1 MSMSPNSGKY
11 AYFAGGYA
19 DDHSG
24 PALGVADSLKPE
36 TRNLKPPVRK
46 AFRTGSSYIVTA
58 GWGDQFSKSLKD
70 ITWYVSEIAEV
81 HTDGYTN
88 SKFGRDSLLGDV
100 SIHISRKKDEFGPI
114 VLKIGGNVDGQSV
127 SERKYVIPPRT

>member
-1 MSMSPNSGKY
+1 MSPNSGKY

-46 AFRTGSSYIVTA
+46 AFRTGSSMEDEVGKYFWVRVRAALTEEA
-58 GWGDQFSKSLKD
+58 GFETSTVIQGRTDLCGFAFS
-70 ITWYVSEIAEV
+70 
-81 HTDGYTN
+81 N
-88 SKFGRDSLLGDV
+88 
-100 SIHISRKKDEFGPI
+100 P
-114 VLKIGGNVDGQSV
+114 KIGRFLPQRRD
-127 SERKYVIPPRT
+127 R

>member
-46 AFRTGSSYIVTA
+46 AFRTGSS
-58 GWGDQFSKSLKD
+58 
-70 ITWYVSEIAEV
+70 
-81 HTDGYTN
+81 
-88 SKFGRDSLLGDV
+88 
-100 SIHISRKKDEFGPI
+100 
-114 VLKIGGNVDGQSV
+114 
-127 SERKYVIPPRT
+127 

>member
-46 AFRTGSSYIVTA
+46 AFRTGSIYKGTYYYVVPDPLPARWYDLSAEEWILFGVKGA
-58 GWGDQFSKSLKD
+58 GHTGIDVVP
-70 ITWYVSEIAEV
+70 YV
-81 HTDGYTN
+81 
-88 SKFGRDSLLGDV
+88 
-100 SIHISRKKDEFGPI
+100 P
-114 VLKIGGNVDGQSV
+114 GGNVRGDDSK
-127 SERKYVIPPRT
+127 SPE

>member
-36 TRNLKPPVRK
+36 TRNLP
-46 AFRTGSSYIVTA
+46 
-58 GWGDQFSKSLKD
+58 
-70 ITWYVSEIAEV
+70 
-81 HTDGYTN
+81 
-88 SKFGRDSLLGDV
+88 
-100 SIHISRKKDEFGPI
+100 
-114 VLKIGGNVDGQSV
+114 
-127 SERKYVIPPRT
+127 SERLFERGLSRVLSAIEANHLPQASIISGVGVS

>member
-46 AFRTGSSYIVTA
+46 AFRTGSSYKGTYY
-58 GWGDQFSKSLKD
+58 
-70 ITWYVSEIAEV
+70 YVV
-81 HTDGYTN
+81 PY
-88 SKFGRDSLLGDV
+88 V
-100 SIHISRKKDEFGPI
+100 P
-114 VLKIGGNVDGQSV
+114 GGNVRGDDSK
-127 SERKYVIPPRT
+127 SPE